1 MIMKHRIFM
10 VAVAMMCIASLN
22 VNAQTEETETS
33 SQRYL
38 RLSKIADENPTDWK
52 AQLEIAHVLL
62 DKSSGFYNQ
71 QRGARYYERIYNMA
85 FSYNINKE
93 IPDSVLTE
101 SCIMMMTAALD
112 RKDIDK
118 VMFYADEMK
127 HAQKV
132 GLDVKDDMLN
142 MCDMYALMINM
153 GKENELGTLVNI
165 MDLRE
170 RITKKGLP
178 GIEHTDMMTAMF
190 FDNVVELGK
199 DMFGDK
205 LLEIT
210 LDGKKYIF
218 LSLGDWNI
226 EKPLAGWTSTIRNS
240 RKGKD
245 EKDDKET
252 NPTLA
257 YGEDGVVYDKLEHGK
272 SMEFSFFCNKEG
284 VVPKG
289 DVNTRLITVTPERRQ
304 ELIQAYRGYM
314 KKASKEK
321 KKNKK

>member
-1 MIMKHRIFM
+1 MKHRIFM

-142 MCDMYALMINM
+142 MCDMYSLMINM

-226 EKPLAGWTSTIRNS
+226 EKPFMGWTNIMGGDKDG
-240 RKGKD
+240 KGK
-245 EKDDKET
+245 KLK
-252 NPTLA
+252 LA
-257 YGEDGVVYDKLEHGK
+257 YGEDGVVYDDLHGSLEY
-272 SMEFSFFCNKEG
+272 SFFCNKNG
-284 VVPKG
+284 VVPQE
-289 DVNTRLITVTPERRQ
+289 NTNSRLITVTPEQRQ
-304 ELIQAYRGYM
+304 QMVEAYHKYL
-314 KKASKEK
+314 KKA